1 MVNTDAVIFEAV
13 CRGSLNW
20 RVSINGEDDHVP
32 FGSREHCIGAATARA
47 RRYHLDRG
55 VTTEV
60 WAPGFGGRECIIRF
74 MTPPDLEA
82 LLRNPLPSAEL
93 REACDQYGLF
103 FPCVW
108 PAGRRC

>member
-1 MVNTDAVIFEAV
+1 MVISNAVHFDAV

-32 FGSREHCIGAATARA
+32 FAGREACIGAATARA
-47 RRYHLDRG
+47 RRHHLNHS

-60 WAPGFGGRECIIRF
+60 WVPGFGGKRECIIRF
-74 MTPPDLEA
+74 MTQPDLEA
-82 LLRNPLPSAEL
+82 LLRNPLPSMEL
-93 REACDQYGLF
+93 REACDQYGLY

-108 PAGRRC
+108 PG

>member
-1 MVNTDAVIFEAV
+1 MVSTNAVHFDAV

-32 FGSREHCIGAATARA
+32 FAGRDACIGAATARA
-47 RRYHLDRG
+47 RRHHLDHS

-60 WAPGFGGRECIIRF
+60 WVVGVHGRRECIMRF
-74 MTPPDLEA
+74 MTPSDLEA
-82 LLRNPLPSAEL
+82 LLQDPQPSWEL
-93 REACDQYGLF
+93 REACDQYGMY

-108 PAGRRC
+108 PG